1 VQDLNLPIVKEAP
14 VYTDSRQ
21 KHITVPG
28 LRPGEVLEYDIAAV
42 LHTPLAANQFWMEH
56 EFSKFGMIQDEQ
68 LEVSFDC
75 AESFRMTPLCSG

>member
-1 VQDLNLPIVKEAP
+1 
-14 VYTDSRQ
+14 
-21 KHITVPG
+21 
-28 LRPGEVLEYDIAAV
+28 LEYDIAAV

-75 AESFRMTPLCSG
+75 AESFVNE

>member
-1 VQDLNLPIVKEAP
+1 VQDLKLPIVKEAP

-42 LHTPLAANQFWMEH
+42 LHTPLHTPLAANQFWMEH

-75 AESFRMTPLCSG
+75 AESFVNE